1 MPRAIHIVSFGLLAL
16 AVLARPRNI
25 TAEPPAERWK
35 IGGTVVDASN
45 GLPLPHTPIAL
56 APVAR
61 RDEMHTILTG
71 EDGRFL
77 FDNLNPGKY
86 TLTAQRKGYLT
97 EAFDEHGPYSTAIA
111 VGPRLRSEN
120 LVFRLHRDASI
131 SGRITDDG
139 IEAVREAEV
148 LLFQERVFNG
158 RRSIEFRARVLTND
172 EGDYYFNHLPPG
184 KYFVI
189 VSDKPWYARKAKSKT
204 SADNGENTETA
215 TNYEKHGSSL
225 DVAYPITYYPGSPDA
240 EAAAPIVL
248 SAGNRFAASLDL
260 HALPAPQAHLPFG
273 DLEPEA
279 SLYAYIS
286 EHLAGRSGV
295 PAGPGTVAGRK
306 DAYVRISGVVKL
318 DPAGSLSSPGR
329 VVVRDQ
335 QSGRQFSEQ
344 ISTQGRFQI
353 ILSAGTYDLSAV
365 AGSFVLVSVASPTF
379 RVSGQTVEI
388 ISGADFP
395 QLTLMLSQN
404 VGQINGVTLNDGTP
418 TAGAMILLVPEDTV
432 HNAPLFR
439 FCQSDSDGT
448 FTLPSV
454 VPGNYT
460 ILAIQDGWDIEW
472 ANAEV
477 LKRYLAQ
484 GSVVHVEPKGRYD
497 IRVKIQQLA
506 SEANKAGK

>member
-1 MPRAIHIVSFGLLAL
+1 MARAIHVVSFGLLTL
-16 AVLARPRNI
+16 AVLALPRNI
-25 TAEPPAERWK
+25 IADPPAERSR

-45 GLPLPHTPIAL
+45 GSPLPHTPIAL

-61 RDEMHTILTG
+61 RDELRTILTG

-77 FDNLNPGKY
+77 FENLNPGKY
-86 TLTAQRKGYLT
+86 TLIAQRKGYLT

-111 VGPRLRSEN
+111 VGPRLRSDN

-131 SGRITDDG
+131 SGRITDEG
-139 IEAVREAEV
+139 IEAVRDARV
-148 LLFQERVFNG
+148 LLFQETIFNG
-158 RRSIEFRARVLTND
+158 RRSIEFRAHVYTND

-189 VSDKPWYARKAKSKT
+189 LSEKPWYARRADRKT
-204 SADNGENTETA
+204 SADSGENNETVA
-215 TNYEKHGSSL
+215 NYEKHGSSL

-248 SAGNRFAASLDL
+248 SAGDRFAASLDL
-260 HALPAPQAHLPFG
+260 HALPAPQVHLPSDSG
-273 DLEPEA
+273 SDIALH
-279 SLYAYIS
+279 AYIS
-286 EHLAGRSGV
+286 EHLAGRSNV
-295 PAGPGTVAGRK
+295 PAGAGTATGK
-306 DAYVRISGVVKL
+306 KQEFVRISGVVKL

-418 TAGAMILLVPEDTV
+418 TAGVMILLVPEDTV

-477 LKRYLAQ
+477 LKRYLTQ

-497 IRVKIQQLA
+497 IKVKIQQLA